1 MMIGFASRFCGLLLW
16 LWVVHGEPD
25 FAPEDQAVFEI
36 IDLLGRHEEHLLDFS
51 ERLQI
56 NKETKEKVVRRFE
69 ITDPRITITCE
80 TCLVKQNLVFICLT

>member
-1 MMIGFASRFCGLLLW
+1 MIGFACRFCGLLVW
-16 LWVVHGEPD
+16 LSVVHGEPD
-25 FAPEDQAVFEI
+25 FAPEDQPVFEI
-36 IDLLGRHEEHLLDFS
+36 IDLLGRHKEELLDFA

-80 TCLVKQNLVFICLT
+80 TCLVK